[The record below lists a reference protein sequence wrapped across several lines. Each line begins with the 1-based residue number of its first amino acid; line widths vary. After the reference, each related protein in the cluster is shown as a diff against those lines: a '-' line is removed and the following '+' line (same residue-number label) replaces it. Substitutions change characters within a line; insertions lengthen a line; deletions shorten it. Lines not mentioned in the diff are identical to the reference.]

1 LTKNKFDF
9 NFDFNLILIY
19 SKILDQKMSEMNEMS
34 INPIIDILSS
44 PQELR
49 NICNDLNLKFDHSF
63 DLTMASNSS
72 SMSKESNSRKSEPKL
87 YFENSGKSLNISNIK
102 QFLI

>member
-19 SKILDQKMSEMNEMS
+19 SKLLDQNILKMSDLS
-34 INPIIDILSS
+34 TNPIIDILSS

-49 NICNDLNLKFDHSF
+49 NICNEFNLKFDHSF
-63 DLTMASNSS
+63 NLTMVSS

-87 YFENSGKSLNISNIK
+87 YFENSGKSLNISYIK
-102 QFLI
+102 LFLI